1 MRITVINRSLDRQQK
16 FKGNRCHA
24 CGRNVQQ
31 VVKPFVFIYLH
42 PLSEYFHGIVTCPR
56 PGYTG
61 LVVLVFKKMA
71 ISCHVQQQ
79 KLAIR
84 QLFLSKGCISSC
96 IICLIYVSQ
105 ELALLRNIKRTASVV
120 VREDAELLVVEKDVF
135 SKTCPKIFDKELVD
149 KIKFCK

>member
-1 MRITVINRSLDRQQK
+1 M
-16 FKGNRCHA
+16 
-24 CGRNVQQ
+24 QQ

-71 ISCHVQQQ
+71 ISMSRSTIETCNTSIISFQRLH
-79 KLAIR
+79 KL
-84 QLFLSKGCISSC
+84 LHNLPYLCFLK
-96 IICLIYVSQ
+96 

>member
-1 MRITVINRSLDRQQK
+1 M
-16 FKGNRCHA
+16 
-24 CGRNVQQ
+24 QQ

-61 LVVLVFKKMA
+61 LVVLVFKKNGNFMSRSTIETCNTSI
-71 ISCHVQQQ
+71 ISFQRLH
-79 KLAIR
+79 KL
-84 QLFLSKGCISSC
+84 LHNLPYLCFLK
-96 IICLIYVSQ
+96 